1 VPSLSN
7 ERTEPAGAIVLAG
20 GSSTRLGFDKR
31 SLSFGGVP
39 LLEHLCAALRP
50 HFDQLLVG
58 VDEPERWAYLD
69 AEIVVDA
76 RPGVGPLMG
85 LAGCLARARN
95 DLNFVTACDIP
106 RPPMILVGHLLRAAA
121 TRDGA
126 IPVNADGYIEP
137 LFGAYRRRLLPT
149 IERLLD
155 RGERQVRKL
164 YDGHDFAFVELA
176 PLGFGALP
184 NINTPEDLEQ
194 LKALLGQ
201 TG

>member
-1 VPSLSN
+1 V
-7 ERTEPAGAIVLAG
+7 
-20 GSSTRLGFDKR
+20 D
-31 SLSFGGVP
+31 GVP
-39 LLEHLCAALRP
+39 LLEHLCTALRP

-106 RPPMILVGHLLRAAA
+106 RPPLGLVELLLAAA
-121 TRDGA
+121 ESRDGA
-126 IPVNADGYIEP
+126 IPIHANGYIEP
-137 LFGAYRRRLLPT
+137 LFGVYRRRVLPT

-164 YDGHDFAFVELA
+164 YDEHDFAFVALA
-176 PLGFGALP
+176 PLGFDALP
-184 NINTPEDLEQ
+184 NINTPEDLAQ
-194 LKALLGQ
+194 LKSLLERAG
-201 TG
+201 

>member
-1 VPSLSN
+1 LNDLSN

-31 SLSFGGVP
+31 SLLLDGVP

-58 VDEPERWAYLD
+58 VDEPDRWSYLD

-76 RPGVGPLMG
+76 RPDIGPMMG
-85 LAGCLARARN
+85 LASCLSRAKN
-95 DLNFVTACDIP
+95 DLNFVVACDIP
-106 RPPMILVGHLLRAAA
+106 RPPMKLVEHLLEAAA
-121 TRDGA
+121 GRDGA
-126 IPVNADGYIEP
+126 IPIHANGYIEP

-155 RGERQVRKL
+155 LGERQVRVL
-164 YDGHDFAFVELA
+164 YAEHDFAFVELA
-176 PLGFGALP
+176 SLGIDELP
-184 NINTPEDLEQ
+184 NINTPKDLVR
-194 LKALLGQ
+194 LKAHGGR

>member
-1 VPSLSN
+1 MPSLSN

-20 GSSTRLGFDKR
+20 GSSSRLGIDKR
-31 SLSFGGVP
+31 SLLVDGVP
-39 LLEHLCAALRP
+39 LLEHLCTALRP

-106 RPPMILVGHLLRAAA
+106 RPPLALVELLLAAA
-121 TRDGA
+121 ESRDGA
-126 IPVNADGYIEP
+126 IPIHADGYIEP
-137 LFGAYRRRLLPT
+137 LFGVYRRRVLPT

-164 YDGHDFAFVELA
+164 YEGHDFAFVELA
-176 PLGFGALP
+176 PLGFDVLP
-184 NINTPEDLEQ
+184 NINTPEDLAQ
-194 LKALLGQ
+194 LKSLLERAG
-201 TG
+201 